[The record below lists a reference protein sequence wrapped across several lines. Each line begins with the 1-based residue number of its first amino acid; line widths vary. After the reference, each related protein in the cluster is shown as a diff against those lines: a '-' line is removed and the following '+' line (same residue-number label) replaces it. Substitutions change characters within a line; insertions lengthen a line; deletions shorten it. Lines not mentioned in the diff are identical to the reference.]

1 MDNDELVGRLCA
13 HRGYHNPLDDNDPNR
28 FLENTRLAY
37 VRGFELLDR
46 AECDVQLSADGEV
59 FLLHDSCLARVA
71 AVTDLV
77 VPGEEGES
85 ALRMGCEVEALRRV
99 LALGEGGFGALELEE
114 ALKDPLYGAL
124 WERSLAGPG
133 AAEGLE
139 ALFLSLVPVQLLT
152 GAQLGRVP
160 LKGGAE
166 ISSLEEVLGLL
177 ERSEFATKELVI
189 EMKPGN
195 ADLVAPLVDLLDSK
209 SCWDRV
215 YLMSF
220 DSALMKDFHKYWR
233 ESGARRAQDA
243 VLRSFW
249 LVCTYPCDDL
259 DEEPASLLTSSDQV
273 EELLGSLGRLGVG
286 GVYLQYRSEVV
297 TPALVRRLCE
307 AGYGVGIWSG
317 RPEHETPETVR
328 AMVGAGVSLF
338 NTDEPER
345 LPELLRGSGGGSE

>member
-1 MDNDELVGRLCA
+1 MDNDELLGRLCA
-13 HRGYHNPLDDNDPNR
+13 HRGYHNPLDDNDPTR

-85 ALRMGCEVEALRRV
+85 
-99 LALGEGGFGALELEE
+99 
-114 ALKDPLYGAL
+114 
-124 WERSLAGPG
+124 
-133 AAEGLE
+133 
-139 ALFLSLVPVQLLT
+139 
-152 GAQLGRVP
+152 
-160 LKGGAE
+160 
-166 ISSLEEVLGLL
+166 
-177 ERSEFATKELVI
+177 
-189 EMKPGN
+189 
-195 ADLVAPLVDLLDSK
+195 
-209 SCWDRV
+209 
-215 YLMSF
+215 
-220 DSALMKDFHKYWR
+220 
-233 ESGARRAQDA
+233 GARRAQDA

-259 DEEPASLLTSSDQV
+259 DEERASLLTSSDQV

-286 GVYLQYRSEVV
+286 GVYLQYRPEVV